1 MANQGIDVCEFYCL
15 CYKNEVRYKNMKERF
30 AKIGL
35 NLNIFEGVEI
45 TDPRIINQ
53 PIGEGVKRLWSIT
66 YGHVEM
72 LKLFLQTDKKYGFF
86 CEDDIYLH
94 KEFANHIPNIIEEFE
109 TMNLDFLLLGHMTNY
124 KIEDWISGYS
134 LKHNFENRPYKYHN
148 YPATQH
154 GHWGAHLYMCSRS
167 HAQSLVDKYGNG
179 YADATIT
186 DSTLAPF
193 SPDWTITKQGNRALM
208 YPMMAVEDAIGDYG
222 HGGQTEYHK
231 SSTRLNYDP
240 EFFI

>member
-1 MANQGIDVCEFYCL
+1 
-15 CYKNEVRYKNMKERF
+15 MK
-30 AKIGL
+30 KQL
-35 NLNIFEGVEI
+35 
-45 TDPRIINQ
+45 T
-53 PIGEGVKRLWSIT
+53 
-66 YGHVEM
+66 M
-72 LKLFLQTDKKYGFF
+72 
-86 CEDDIYLH
+86 

-109 TMNLDFLLLGHMTNY
+109 TMKLDFLLLGHMTNY

-148 YPATQH
+148 YPATEH

-167 HAQSLVDKYGNG
+167 HVQSLVDKYGNG

-208 YPMMAVEDAIGDYG
+208 YPMMAIEDAIGDYG